1 MSAFHSP
8 KVGPPAALGLLRIST
23 DLALRITDL
32 RKRLRCVGLLTF
44 MVEEAVQGLEDFTRR
59 AVRDLLGEGADVD
72 ISVVPACPSKAAT
85 QAVEL
90 VMVAYLEK
98 SRPQHPGS
106 LVQT

>member
-23 DLALRITDL
+23 DLALRVTDL
-32 RKRLRCVGLLTF
+32 RKRLQRVGLLTF

-72 ISVVPACPSKAAT
+72 ISVVPACPSKPAA

-90 VMVAYLEK
+90 VMVAYLK
-98 SRPQHPGS
+98 QRRPQHPGS